1 MTVRAILM
9 PQVKQADEV
18 ALGGP
23 AAAAL
28 TADLAR
34 FSKAVTFVAFKGFLT
49 AAEALEEAS
58 AVSEG
63 GMSDTLKAFLQQNLP
78 KVRRPRSGSRR
89 APPCGEL
96 LARAESQAPGYG

>member
-1 MTVRAILM
+1 M
-9 PQVKQADEV
+9 KQADEL
-18 ALGGP
+18 AQGGD

-63 GMSDTLKAFLQQNLP
+63 GMTDTLKAFLQQNLP
-78 KVRRPRSGSRR
+78 KV
-89 APPCGEL
+89 
-96 LARAESQAPGYG
+96 

>member
-1 MTVRAILM
+1 MGAAG
-9 PQVKQADEV
+9 PQVKQADEL
-18 ALGGP
+18 AQGGG

-34 FSKAVTFVAFKGFLT
+34 FSKAATFVAFKGFQT

-78 KVRRPRSGSRR
+78 KVRP
-89 APPCGEL
+89 PPCWAL
-96 LARAESQAPGYG
+96 TVVQAA